1 MLSSKATTFKKTQW
15 PEYLTTLA
23 IFATFAS
30 NPAANLENRVLS
42 RPISLK
48 GQLQKNLQEQE
59 INLELFLLRKT
70 FTDSMKNDLFR
81 LNKHESSISEKNFE
95 DRSPDLKSARKT
107 EIKTVY
113 ILSLYF
119 FSILGIGK
127 HHCVLWVILVTQM

>member
-1 MLSSKATTFKKTQW
+1 MQHLRR
-15 PEYLTTLA
+15 
-23 IFATFAS
+23 IH
-30 NPAANLENRVLS
+30 AANLENRVLS

-113 ILSLYF
+113 ILTL
-119 FSILGIGK
+119 
-127 HHCVLWVILVTQM
+127 